1 MKHLIA
7 LSGLAVALAAAPLV
21 AVAQATP
28 PPLPALSQQQSEDLQ
43 ARVDAYRRQT
53 DERVAR
59 GEITPDEATRL
70 VQWREWQIAR
80 QIASA
85 SARPPSDED
94 APADYSEA
102 RPPDYYNARPPR
114 DVYVSPA
121 PAYGPYYY
129 PAPYWGPRPYAYW
142 SPSICAGGF
151 GHHFGGR
158 VCF

>member
-59 GEITPDEATRL
+59 GEITPDEAMRL
-70 VQWREWQIAR
+70 VQWREWQVAR
-80 QIASA
+80 QMASD
-85 SARPPSDED
+85 SARPAIDED
-94 APADYSEA
+94 VPADYYASA
-102 RPPDYYNARPPR
+102 PPR
-114 DVYVSPA
+114 DVYVIPA

-142 SPSICAGGF
+142 GPSICAGGF